1 MPMIR
6 TVVAVLLGLV
16 AALATML
23 LVEYLGMSLFPLPP
37 GINLDN
43 EDDLARLV
51 ASASTGKKLWVLMG
65 WTLAAFVGG
74 WLASRISRRHRRGA
88 ALAVGALIVAGV
100 LLNAAMLPHPAWMTV
115 AGVLLPLPVA
125 WLAARPGRPR
135 ARPPS
140 A

>member
-1 MPMIR
+1 MIR

-135 ARPPS
+135 ARAPS

>member
-16 AALATML
+16 VALATML
-23 LVEYLGMSLFPLPP
+23 LIEYLGMSLFPLPP
-37 GINLDN
+37 GIDLDS

-51 ASASTGKKLWVLMG
+51 ASSTTGKKLWVLMG
-65 WTLAAFVGG
+65 WTLAAFAGG
-74 WLASRISRRHRRGA
+74 WVASRISRRHRSGA

-125 WLAARPGRPR
+125 WLAARPGRLRTP
-135 ARPPS
+135 PPS

>member
-16 AALATML
+16 VALATML

-37 GINLDN
+37 GISLDN
-43 EDDLARLV
+43 ENDLARLV
-51 ASASTGKKLWVLMG
+51 ASATTGKKLWVLMG
-65 WTLAAFVGG
+65 WTLAAFAGG
-74 WLASRISRRHRRGA
+74 WVASRISRRHRSGA

-100 LLNAAMLPHPAWMTV
+100 VFNTAMLPHPAWMTV

>member
-16 AALATML
+16 VALATML

-51 ASASTGKKLWVLMG
+51 ASASTGKMLWVLMG

-74 WLASRISRRHRRGA
+74 WVASRISRRHRKGA

-135 ARPPS
+135 TPPS

>member
-1 MPMIR
+1 
-6 TVVAVLLGLV
+6 
-16 AALATML
+16 
-23 LVEYLGMSLFPLPP
+23 PP
-37 GINLDN
+37 GVNLDN

-74 WLASRISRRHRRGA
+74 WVASRISRRHRRRA

-100 LLNAAMLPHPAWMTV
+100 LLNAAMRRHPAWMTV

-135 ARPPS
+135 ARAPS